1 MISETTTR
9 AVRDGAHAD
18 RVELLPQDDGRVLL
32 SVVIPV
38 FNEADTIGT
47 CLDLLI
53 DQIDDIAEIIVV
65 DNNSTDATRE
75 IVEERTRRTPRIRV
89 VDEST
94 QGLVHARNA
103 GMDSATG
110 DVIARI
116 DADTRIPAGWART
129 IVEFF
134 EADSQGQWSA
144 LCGRG
149 AAYGLPFEGSMSRI
163 VRLLRPVARRLS
175 RERASA
181 QESSEAREIP
191 VLYGSN
197 MVVRR
202 EVWQVIRTRVSMRRD
217 IFEDVDMGLCV
228 QDINGRNAFLASLTV
243 GVSPRRMET
252 GVSAFAEYMSFLPRT
267 LLLHRRYGLAAG
279 AAFGY
284 LPPVIIVH
292 AARLVLIR
300 AYDADAGTFSVRNL
314 LRSTTERGLP

>member
-9 AVRDGAHAD
+9 AVHDGAHAD
-18 RVELLPQDDGRVLL
+18 HALPTPRGDGRILL

-47 CLDLLI
+47 CLDRLI
-53 DQIDDIAEIIVV
+53 EQIDDIAEIVVV
-65 DNNSTDATRE
+65 DNNSTDATRG
-75 IVEERTRRTPRIRV
+75 IVEERMLRSRRIRIV
-89 VDEST
+89 EEST

-116 DADTRIPAGWART
+116 DADTRIPSGWAQT

-134 EADSQGQWSA
+134 EADSQGHWSA

-163 VRLLRPVARRLS
+163 ARLLGPAVRRL
-175 RERASA
+175 RRDRTTVP
-181 QESSEAREIP
+181 ESSEPREIP

-284 LPPVIIVH
+284 LPPVIVVH

-314 LRSTTERGLP
+314 LRTTTERGLP